1 LCNRLSDAH
10 RGNIPYAAANTVSL
24 DPLSFNP
31 HQSDAT
37 QIAVPSA
44 RQGRRPRH
52 EQKVTQFLLRR
63 GNPEESAMFAGS
75 RQFLAPDEAGAPPLS
90 ALLHYP
96 CAQPSAPTRFGPY
109 ELDVSVDAPL
119 APGRFP
125 LVLIS
130 HGSGGSPLLYRT
142 LSEALARSGYIVAL
156 LKHPGNSLGDDD
168 LANTVENL
176 RNRPR
181 QLLRL
186 LDALP
191 ADAALGAAIADEP
204 VTAIGHSMGGYTVLC
219 LAGAEPWTRAR
230 EPIEVPHDS
239 RFGALVLMA
248 PACGFFLAPH
258 ALQAVTAPILALTAE
273 HDELTP
279 DVQIRAALA
288 GLPDRSRVTIQTV
301 PNAGHFSFL
310 SPFPRAMHSPQF
322 APAQDP
328 SGFDR
333 ERFHQRLPVTVLQ
346 WIRERRGEQ
355 RVRAAGVA
363 GL

>member
-1 LCNRLSDAH
+1 
-10 RGNIPYAAANTVSL
+10 
-24 DPLSFNP
+24 
-31 HQSDAT
+31 
-37 QIAVPSA
+37 
-44 RQGRRPRH
+44 
-52 EQKVTQFLLRR
+52 
-63 GNPEESAMFAGS
+63 MFAGS
-75 RQFLAPDEAGAPPLS
+75 RQFLIPGDTRVPPLD

-96 CAQPSAPTRFGPY
+96 SVQPSVPTRFGPY
-109 ELDVSVDAPL
+109 EVDVSVAAPL

-125 LVLIS
+125 LVLVS

-142 LSEALARSGYIVAL
+142 LSVALARSGYIVAL
-156 LKHPGNSLGDDD
+156 PKHPGNSLGDDD
-168 LANTVENL
+168 LANTVANL
-176 RNRPR
+176 RDRPR

-186 LDALP
+186 LDALL
-191 ADAALGAAIADEP
+191 ADAALGTAIAEEP
-204 VTAIGHSMGGYTVLC
+204 VTAIGHSMGGYTALC
-219 LAGAEPWTRAR
+219 LAGGEPWTRAR
-230 EPIEVPHDS
+230 ERIEVPHDS
-239 RFGALVLMA
+239 RLGALVLMA

-279 DVQIRAALA
+279 DGQIRAALE
-288 GLPDRSRVTIQTV
+288 GVPDRSQVTIETV
-301 PNAGHFSFL
+301 RNAGHFSFL
-310 SPFPRAMHSPQF
+310 SPFPRSMHHPQF

-355 RVRAAGVA
+355 SGGDAGVA

>member
-1 LCNRLSDAH
+1 M
-10 RGNIPYAAANTVSL
+10 Y
-24 DPLSFNP
+24 
-31 HQSDAT
+31 
-37 QIAVPSA
+37 
-44 RQGRRPRH
+44 
-52 EQKVTQFLLRR
+52 
-63 GNPEESAMFAGS
+63 AGS
-75 RQFLAPDEAGAPPLS
+75 RQFLAPDDAGAAPLG

-109 ELDVSVDAPL
+109 ELEVSVDAPL
-119 APGRFP
+119 ASGRFP

-142 LSEALARSGYIVAL
+142 LSLSLARSGYLVAL
-156 LKHPGNSLGDDD
+156 LRHPGNSLGDDD
-168 LANTVENL
+168 LANTRENL
-176 RNRPR
+176 YNRPR

-186 LDALP
+186 LDALL
-191 ADAALGAAIADEP
+191 ADAVLRGAIADEP

-219 LAGAEPWTRAR
+219 LAGGEPWTRAGER
-230 EPIEVPHDS
+230 IEVPHDS
-239 RFGALVLMA
+239 RLGALVLMA
-248 PACGFFLAPH
+248 PACAFFLAPH

-273 HDELTP
+273 HDALTP
-279 DVQIRAALA
+279 DVQIRTALA
-288 GLPDRSRVTIQTV
+288 GVADASRVTIQTI

-333 ERFHQRLPVTVLQ
+333 ERFHQRLPETVLQ
-346 WIRERRGEQ
+346 WIGERRGEQ
-355 RVRAAGVA
+355 RVHAGGIA

>member
-1 LCNRLSDAH
+1 M
-10 RGNIPYAAANTVSL
+10 Y
-24 DPLSFNP
+24 
-31 HQSDAT
+31 
-37 QIAVPSA
+37 
-44 RQGRRPRH
+44 
-52 EQKVTQFLLRR
+52 
-63 GNPEESAMFAGS
+63 AGS
-75 RQFLAPDEAGAPPLS
+75 RQFLIPGDGGAPPLR

-96 CAQPSAPTRFGPY
+96 CAQPAAPTWFGPY
-109 ELDVSVDAPL
+109 ELDVSVDAPP

-125 LVLIS
+125 LVLLS
-130 HGSGGSPLLYRT
+130 HGSGGSPLLYRS
-142 LSEALARSGYIVAL
+142 LSLALARNGYFVAL
-156 LKHPGNSLGDDD
+156 PKHPGNSLGDDE

-186 LDALP
+186 LDALL
-191 ADAALGAAIADEP
+191 ADPTLGAAIAEEP

-219 LAGAEPWTRAR
+219 LAGGEPWTRTR
-230 EPIEVPHDS
+230 ERIGVPHDP

-248 PACGFFLAPH
+248 PACDFFLAPH

-279 DVQIRAALA
+279 DAHIRAALA
-288 GLPDRSRVTIQTV
+288 GVPDRSRVTIQMV

-310 SPFPRAMHSPQF
+310 SPFPRAMHHPQF

-333 ERFHQRLPVTVLQ
+333 KRFHQGLPAKVLQ
-346 WIRERRGEQ
+346 WIGERRGEQ
-355 RVRAAGVA
+355 CVRAAGIA